1 MQKAKAA
8 EISFKNRY
16 YEILVDP
23 AARTWSARDRRSGVW
38 GFKDARFVVDHFSG
52 GLWREPDTKVTWK
65 QSAVK
70 TAHGKGRELT
80 VTFKP
85 AREYYPVR
93 MLRVRLYD
101 EKQFIEIGWG
111 VSNPFDYTICVKNV
125 DVVHAGQLF
134 SDIKIDQPRV
144 LKSGAGAE
152 PNPVIKDWETKA
164 FNGALLTFVDRG
176 ARRSLVAGGLAYSEF
191 TRVVEFSDARGRKAK
206 QEGTPVQRRIK
217 LSFSDPQGKLIGP
230 RCTYW
235 SDDTAYLDFATRDP
249 FEALEAYGKEMR
261 AANNADPNV
270 YDFPTLCGWMVS
282 TVAYGEGK
290 PINNSAGLVEQTRLA
305 RERGLMKYTPLAVRL
320 EPDTYC
326 YNDFGNTQQGWWND
340 KRWAGYG
347 PGGGSQKGEGK
358 GSLRKP
364 YETFSRFCSAVA
376 KLGGIPFTY
385 FQASMPSNDFA
396 KEHPGWMLNRDISM
410 LHHTHSHHHPR
421 VRYDYTNPGFR
432 KHCLSVWQRLRKA
445 GLKGVKFDYPETAWA
460 SGGGFADKSFTT
472 TSAYRELFRLCREG
486 MGPRGY
492 IHERNLG
499 ESDVP
504 RLDATAGV
512 VDLQRVW
519 GDASH
524 FEPEM
529 ASRIGLRWFKARR
542 VFLYYPDGKSFL
554 RGGKELP
561 ACERRAF
568 LTLIAFLSGRLEI
581 GTSVGTMTDE
591 MLHDMTRVFPMLG
604 GEKSPRPA
612 DMLTGGLHPSVYV
625 YSVTDNWHQVLFINN
640 GKSGRKTISAPM
652 AGNQAETGSLG
663 LDRKASYHAFD
674 FWSNKYLGII
684 KGTGRLAIELRGG
697 EVAMVSVRKVEK
709 HPQVVSTNR
718 HIMQGMMECHNVA
731 WSAAGRV
738 LSGSVDV
745 VGGEDFVL
753 TIARNGWK
761 SVSCDGAEIR
771 ERSRGLIEIVFRS
784 ERNATKSFRVRF
796 RG

>member
-1 MQKAKAA
+1 MAKDP
-8 EISFKNRY
+8 IVLKNRF
-16 YEILVDP
+16 YEIHFD
-23 AARTWSARDRRSGVW
+23 RKTGTWSALDRASGRW
-38 GFKDARFVVDHFSG
+38 GFKDARFALDHFSG
-52 GLWREPDTKVTWK
+52 QLWREPDTRITLKQTAVTTCRG
-65 QSAVK
+65 S
-70 TAHGKGRELT
+70 GKEVVLT
-80 VTFKP
+80 FRP
-85 AREYYPVR
+85 AGEYYPVR
-93 MLRVRLYD
+93 MLKIRIYND
-101 EKQFIEIGWG
+101 KPFIEIGWG
-111 VSNPFDYTICVKNV
+111 VLNPFNYAICVKNV
-125 DVVHAGQLF
+125 DVVHAGELLPGSQ
-134 SDIKIDQPRV
+134 IDEPRV

-152 PNPVIKDWETKA
+152 PNPVENGWEVKS
-164 FNGALLTFVDRG
+164 FNGVLLTYLDRG
-176 ARRSLVAGGLAYSEF
+176 IRRSMVAGGLAYSEYAR
-191 TRVVEFSDARGRKAK
+191 TVALSDARGRKAK
-206 QEGTPVQRRIK
+206 LEGKPVQRRIK

-230 RCTYW
+230 RRTYW

-261 AANNADPNV
+261 AANNARPNV

-305 RERGLMKYTPLAVRL
+305 MERGLMKYTPLAVRL

-326 YNDFGNTQQGWWND
+326 YHDFGNTQQGWWD
-340 KRWAGYG
+340 DRHWTKYG
-347 PGGGSQKGEGK
+347 PGNGDEKGSGK

-364 YETFSRFCSAVA
+364 YDTFGKFCRAVSQ
-376 KLGGIPFTY
+376 LGGIPFTY

-396 KEHPGWMLNRDISM
+396 KAHPEWMLNSDISL

-421 VRYDYTNPGFR
+421 VRYDFTSPGFR
-432 KHCLSVWQRLRKA
+432 KHCLAVWNRLREA
-445 GLKGVKFDYPETAWA
+445 GLKGIKFDYPETAWA
-460 SGGGFADKSFTT
+460 DKGGFADRSFTT

-486 MGPRGY
+486 LGPKAY

-499 ESDVP
+499 EGDVP
-504 RLDATAGV
+504 RLDATAGI

-561 ACERRAF
+561 AYERRAF

-612 DMLTGGLHPSVYV
+612 DMLTGGPHPSVYV
-625 YSVTDNWHQVLFINN
+625 YSVTDDWHQVLLINN
-640 GKSGRKTISAPM
+640 NKSGRKTISAPIS
-652 AGNQAETGSLG
+652 GSQAETGSLG

-684 KGTGRLAIELRGG
+684 RGSGNLAIELRGG
-697 EVAMVSVRKVEK
+697 ESAMVSVRKVEK

-718 HIMQGMMECHNVA
+718 HIMQGMMECHGVKWNDK
-731 WSAAGRV
+731 SRTLTGR
-738 LSGSVDV
+738 VDV
-745 VGGEDFVL
+745 VGGEEFVL
-753 TIARNGWK
+753 TVACNSWK
-761 SVSCDGAEIR
+761 PLGCRGAEIR
-771 ERSRGLIEIVFRS
+771 RREEDPGLVDLVFRK
-784 ERNATKSFRVRF
+784 EVNTEARF
-796 RG
+796 TLMCK